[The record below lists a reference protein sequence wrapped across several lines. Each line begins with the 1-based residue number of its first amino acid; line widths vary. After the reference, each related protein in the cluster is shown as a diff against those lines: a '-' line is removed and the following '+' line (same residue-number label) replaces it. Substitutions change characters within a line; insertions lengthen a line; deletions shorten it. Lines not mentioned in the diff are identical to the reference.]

1 MLILSALAVFLGSAL
16 LFAVQPM
23 VGKRLLPLLGG
34 TPGVWNACMVFFQ
47 GVLLVGY
54 LWAHK
59 ATRRGG
65 AAAGLPLHA
74 VLMVAACVAL
84 PLGLAEGSLPGA
96 DDAPVLWLLQTL
108 ALMVGLPAVA
118 LAATAPMVQLWFS
131 SSRHARAA
139 DPYFLYAASNIGSAA
154 SLLAFPLVLEPSL
167 SMAAMERAWSWAF
180 GAFAIIVLA
189 LGVAVRRNPGPS
201 VAAPEPTAPSKPGDR
216 LAWLGLSALP
226 AALVLASTQHLTTD
240 IASIPLLWI
249 VPLALYLATYVV
261 AFSRFGPRARE
272 LADKAMPVVLLLA
285 VTLMALGLRGS
296 VLLQASAHLAA
307 LVTVGLLCHGRLAA
321 RRPPASG
328 LTAYYFWL
336 ALGGVAGGSCVS
348 LLAPVLF
355 DRMLEYPLLL
365 VAACCLRQGAWSL
378 AGGRQLML
386 DLIAPAVA
394 LGAAFASTYWILEL
408 PWEAEAI
415 GLYATSWLA
424 VGLIMGSVLILA
436 RRGRSFTLALATLC
450 FASPD
455 GLNFDELIHRERTF
469 FGMHE
474 VWTQESDAGT
484 FHLFVNGT
492 TTHGVQFWG
501 EPNER
506 EPISYYGDIGPMG
519 DMMSA
524 ARAWE
529 RPLDVAVL
537 GLGAGAM
544 ALHGQPGWRM
554 VFFEMDPAVVAIARD
569 PELFTCLAVSEA
581 EIEVV
586 VGDGRHELMAR
597 DDVYDVIMLD
607 AFSSD
612 SVPLHL
618 LTVEAMEG
626 YMEHLQPGGFLIFNV
641 SNDFLDM
648 AQILA
653 ADAVELGLVTVFR
666 SHMPSTPEQI
676 EQNHYA
682 SIWVVVTRSRDDID
696 PEHFGPGWGWI
707 TPLDHVR
714 PWTDDFSSLIS
725 AMR

>member
-16 LFAVQPM
+16 LFTVQPM

-47 GVLLVGY
+47 AVLLVGY

-74 VLMVAACVAL
+74 VLLVAACVTL
-84 PLGLAEGSLPGA
+84 PLGLAEGSAPGA
-96 DDAPVLWLLQTL
+96 GDAPVLWLLQTL

-139 DPYFLYAASNIGSAA
+139 DPYFLYAASNVGSAA
-154 SLLAFPLVLEPSL
+154 SLLAFPLLLEPGL
-167 SMAAMERAWSWAF
+167 TMATMERAWSWGF
-180 GAFAIIVLA
+180 GAFAAIVLA
-189 LGVAVRRNPGPS
+189 LGVAVRRNPGPAVTS
-201 VAAPEPTAPSKPGDR
+201 PEPAAPSRPRDR

-261 AFSRFGPRARE
+261 AFSRFGPRAMAW
-272 LADKAMPVVLLLA
+272 ADKAMPAVLVLA
-285 VTLMALGLRGS
+285 VSLMVLELRGS
-296 VLLQASAHLAA
+296 ILLQAVAHLAA
-307 LVTVGLLCHGRLAA
+307 LTAVGLLCHGKLAA

-336 ALGGVAGGSCVS
+336 ALGGVLGGSSVS
-348 LLAPVLF
+348 LLAPVVF

-365 VAACCLRQGAWSL
+365 VAACCLREGAWTL
-378 AGGRQLML
+378 AGGRRLL
-386 DLIAPAVA
+386 RDL
-394 LGAAFASTYWILEL
+394 LGPVAAFGSITAAATWIAVRDWDATAL
-408 PWEAEAI
+408 
-415 GLYATSWLA
+415 GLYATSWLSVA
-424 VGLIMGSVLILA
+424 LIMVAVLVLA
-436 RRGRSFTLALATLC
+436 RRGRAFTLALATLC

-455 GLNFDELIHRERTF
+455 VEDFGELIHRERTF

-474 VWTQESDAGT
+474 VWDQQSDAGR

-492 TTHGVQFWG
+492 TTHGVQFWE

-506 EPISYYGDIGPMG
+506 DPISYYTHAGPMG
-519 DMMSA
+519 EMMSA

-554 VFFEMDPAVVAIARD
+554 VFFEVDPAVVAIARD
-569 PELFTCLAVSEA
+569 PELFTCLAVSDA
-581 EIEVV
+581 EVEVV
-586 VGDGRHELMAR
+586 VGDGRQELMAR
-597 DDVYDVIMLD
+597 DDMYDVILLD

-626 YMEHLQPGGFLIFNV
+626 YMEHLRPGGFLIFNV

-653 ADAVELGLVTVFR
+653 ADAVELGLATLFR
-666 SHMPSTPEQI
+666 SHMIFTAEQI

-696 PEHFGPGWGWI
+696 PDHFGTGWGWI
-707 TPLDHVR
+707 TPEDHVR

>member
-47 GVLLVGY
+47 AVLLVGY

-74 VLMVAACVAL
+74 VLLVAACVTL

-96 DDAPVLWLLQTL
+96 DDAPVLWLLQIL

-139 DPYFLYAASNIGSAA
+139 DPYFLYAASNVGSAA
-154 SLLAFPLVLEPSL
+154 SLLAFPLLLEPGL
-167 SMAAMERAWSWAF
+167 SMAAMERAWSWGF
-180 GAFAIIVLA
+180 GAFATIVLA

-201 VAAPEPTAPSKPGDR
+201 VTSPEPAAPSQPRDR

-249 VPLALYLATYVV
+249 APLALYLATYVV
-261 AFSRFGPRARE
+261 AFSRFGPRAMA

-285 VTLMALGLRGS
+285 VSLMVLELRGS
-296 VLLQASAHLAA
+296 IALQAGAHLAA
-307 LVTVGLLCHGRLAA
+307 LTAVGLLCHGKLAA

-336 ALGGVAGGSCVS
+336 ALGGVLGGSCVS
-348 LLAPVLF
+348 LLAPVVF

-365 VAACCLRQGAWSL
+365 VAACFVREGAWSL
-378 AGGRQLML
+378 EGGRRLL
-386 DLIAPAVA
+386 RDLVGPAAA
-394 LGAAFASTYWILEL
+394 LGAAGLSTGWILDL
-408 PWEAEAI
+408 PWEAEALS
-415 GLYATSWLA
+415 LYATNWLA
-424 VGLIMGSVLILA
+424 VALIMLAVLGLA
-436 RRGRSFTLALATLC
+436 RRGRAFALALATLC
-450 FASPD
+450 FASPEVED
-455 GLNFDELIHRERTF
+455 FGELLHRERTF

-474 VWTQESDAGT
+474 VWNQQSDAGS

-492 TTHGVQFWG
+492 TTHGVQRWG
-501 EPNER
+501 EADER
-506 EPISYYGDIGPMG
+506 EPVSYYGHIGPMG
-519 DMMSA
+519 EMMAA
-524 ARAWE
+524 ARAWG

-544 ALHGQPGWRM
+544 ALHGLPGWRM
-554 VFFEMDPAVVAIARD
+554 VFFEVDPAVAAIAQD

-597 DDVYDVIMLD
+597 DDTYDVIVLD

-612 SVPLHL
+612 SVPLHV
-618 LTVEAMEG
+618 LTVEAMAG
-626 YMEHLQPGGFLIFNV
+626 YMEHLRPGGFLIFNV

-653 ADAVELGLVTVFR
+653 ADAAELGLVTLGR
-666 SHMPSTPEQI
+666 SHFGLTEEQI
-676 EQNHYA
+676 ERHHYA
-682 SIWVVVTRSRDDID
+682 SIWVVVTRSRDDIAPD
-696 PEHFGPGWGWI
+696 HFGPGWGWI
-707 TPLDHVR
+707 TPEDHVK